1 MMKLKKPN
9 FSLKD
14 VYPSCI
20 SHYKDPNK
28 EKLMKSITPKLLEDE
43 KRYLERMKNQELYLE
58 PKNQTHNDKITPQDL
73 IDLYKQ
79 KLLKK
84 KYDVREYYDIIRLS
98 SKVCPFCG
106 KRQTSTVDH
115 FLAKAVY
122 TNFTVTLINL
132 IPCCKDCN
140 TNKNAADF
148 TEKEKVFFHPYEE
161 DTDSFSW
168 LIAKIL
174 VKSKELIFDFSVT
187 NQDIDEITYQRMDNQ
202 FNLLKLKNFYSE
214 EATIKFNRTKEFYKL
229 LISHKNGIEALK
241 SHFLTEQIKYSMNEN
256 YINSFEYVYYKALI
270 EYFDIVLTALK
281 I

>member
-1 MMKLKKPN
+1 MKLKKPD

-14 VYPSCI
+14 IYPSCI

-28 EKLMKSITPKLLEDE
+28 EKLMKSIMPKLLVDE
-43 KRYLERMKNQELYLE
+43 KRYLERMKNKELYLE
-58 PKNQTHNDKITPQDL
+58 QKNQTHSDKITSQDL
-73 IDLYKQ
+73 IDLYKY

-84 KYDVREYYDIIRLS
+84 EYDVREYYDIIRLS

-122 TNFTVTLINL
+122 TNFTVTPINL
-132 IPCCKDCN
+132 IPCCKDC
-140 TNKNAADF
+140 KWLVA
-148 TEKEKVFFHPYEE
+148 KV
-161 DTDSFSW
+161 S
-168 LIAKIL
+168 L
-174 VKSKELIFDFSVT
+174 KSKELVFDFSVT
-187 NQDIDEITYQRMDNQ
+187 NQNVDEITYHRIHNQ
-202 FNLLKLKNFYSE
+202 FNLLKLKNYYDE
-214 EATIKFNRTKEFYKL
+214 EANIKFNRTKEFYKL
-229 LISHKNGIEALK
+229 LINHKNGAEELK

>member
-1 MMKLKKPN
+1 MKLKKPN

-14 VYPSCI
+14 IYPSCI

-28 EKLMKSITPKLLEDE
+28 EKLMKSIIQKLLVDE
-43 KRYLERMKNQELYLE
+43 KRYLERMKNKELYLE
-58 PKNQTHNDKITPQDL
+58 QKNQTHSDKITSQDL
-73 IDLYKQ
+73 IDLYKY

-84 KYDVREYYDIIRLS
+84 EYDVREYYDIIRLS

-122 TNFTVTLINL
+122 TNFTVTPINL

-140 TNKNAADF
+140 TNKNDDDF

-161 DTDSFSW
+161 DTDSFKW
-168 LIAKIL
+168 LVAKVL
-174 VKSKELIFDFSVT
+174 LKSKELVFDFNVT
-187 NQDIDEITYQRMDNQ
+187 NQNMDEITYHRIHNQ
-202 FNLLKLKNFYSE
+202 FNLLKLKNYYEE
-214 EATIKFNRTKEFYKL
+214 EANIKFSRTKEFYKL
-229 LISHKNGIEALK
+229 LINHKNGAEELK
-241 SHFLTEQIKYSMNEN
+241 SHFLTEQIKYSTNEN